1 MGLLDRFRR
10 PSTEELAEAAA
21 AEVLK
26 ALGQTPMAGASY
38 TNASQPQP
46 SYASGSGGQGLSQ
59 TPGTPAVP
67 LPRPPSAFGSQLGPA
82 QPFIPAPLD
91 PRGPEGRALP
101 RKAQMPVAWNL
112 DLSSDRSTPWGTL
125 RALAEQCD
133 VIHRCIE
140 IRTAEVTS
148 LERQH
153 TVDDV
158 AVKRIMVEQGCSH
171 AKAQAIARDQFGDV
185 IEQLDRF
192 WENPYPDAGD
202 KGMVDWLTEA
212 LWQHFTFDA
221 IAIYPR
227 LNLGGD
233 VIGFEIISA
242 DTIKPLLDNRGG
254 TPAPP
259 APAYQQILWGFP
271 RGEYQASPQ
280 ADAELFTGPGQMGE
294 FAKDQLAYFV
304 RNRRTWSP
312 YGYSSVEQS
321 IPAATL
327 YLERQVWMKTE
338 YTEGTLPQTFM
349 KTDSQEYDPIKINS
363 LERVLNDQL
372 AGQTSERH
380 RIKLLP
386 GGLEPVFPPMLE
398 ERYRSD
404 YDEHLIKQM
413 ASKFGVQPTQLGII
427 PRTGLGGRGQMEG
440 EQDQAESM
448 SKRPLEAWLTEVI
461 NNLNRRFLGAPKDV
475 TFTLRQ
481 EQSSDRQAEEAKALQ
496 ISLYSGQKTLN
507 TVQSELGQ
515 PLYDMPEADEPFI
528 VAGNT
533 VTFLRGML
541 ATDSTGETTQ
551 AVAAAPELAEP
562 AEPAEEQPTPEQAAE
577 TKAFRAFVAKR
588 KREGRGWRDFRFEH
602 LDADRAAELN
612 KQGEA
617 EVAKAEGFT
626 PPKAVQAEA
635 KRALDWIAEGH
646 AGDGFTDTGRKR
658 AADLAAGRAV
668 SRETIGRISNF
679 LGRHEGDSKAE
690 GWNPGEKG
698 YPSPGRVAWAAWG
711 GDPAIAWTRGIL
723 EAEKAAAPEV
733 AKAAPFA
740 GKRQSFRV
748 LTY

>member
-10 PSTEELAEAAA
+10 PNADEIAEAAA
-21 AEVLK
+21 ETVLK

-38 TNASQPQP
+38 TNASQPMP

-59 TPGTPAVP
+59 TPGTPATP
-67 LPRPPSAFGSQLGPA
+67 LPRPADAFGSQLGPA

-91 PRGPEGRALP
+91 PRGDSGRALP

-140 IRTAEVTS
+140 IRSAEVTA
-148 LERQH
+148 LQRQH

-171 AKAQAIARDQFGDV
+171 AKAQAIARDQFGSI
-185 IEQLDRF
+185 IENLDRF
-192 WENPYPDAGD
+192 WSNPYPDAGD
-202 KGMVDWLTEA
+202 KSMVDWLTEA
-212 LWQHFTFDA
+212 LWQHFTYDA
-221 IAIYPR
+221 LAIYPR
-227 LNLGGD
+227 LNLGGE
-233 VIGFEIISA
+233 VIGFEIIDGA
-242 DTIKPLLDNRGG
+242 TIKPLLDNRGG

-259 APAYQQILWGFP
+259 APAFQQILWGFP
-271 RGEYQASPQ
+271 RGEYQASAQ
-280 ADAELFTGPGQMGE
+280 ADAEMFTGPGQMGE

-312 YGYSSVEQS
+312 YGYSSVEQA

-327 YLERQVWMKTE
+327 YLERQVWMRTE

-386 GGLEPVFPPMLE
+386 GGLEPIFPPMLE

-404 YDEHLIKQM
+404 YDEHLIKQI
-413 ASKFGVQPTQLGII
+413 ASKFGVQPTQLGIV

-440 EQDQAESM
+440 EQDQAETM
-448 SKRPLEAWLTEVI
+448 SKRPLEAWLTEVV

-475 TFTLRQ
+475 TFTLQ
-481 EQSSDRQAEEAKALQ
+481 DELTTAKQVDEAKALQ

-507 TVQSELGQ
+507 AVQAELGQ

-528 VAGNT
+528 VAGST
-533 VTFLRGML
+533 VTFLRGLMG
-541 ATDSTGETTQ
+541 TDAAGETTEQ
-551 AVAAAPELAEP
+551 VEPGEEPEP
-562 AEPAEEQPTPEQAAE
+562 PTPEQVAE
-577 TKAFRAFVAKR
+577 AKAFRAFVAKR
-588 KREGRGWRDFRFEH
+588 RASGKWRDFRFEH
-602 LDADRAAELN
+602 FTEEQAADLN

-617 EVAKAEGFT
+617 EVAKADGFV
-626 PPKAVQAEA
+626 PPKGVQAEA
-635 KRALDWIAEGH
+635 RRALEWIKDGH

-723 EAEKAAAPEV
+723 EADKDAAAEV
-733 AKAAPFA
+733 GKAAPFA
-740 GKRQSFRV
+740 GRYQSFRV